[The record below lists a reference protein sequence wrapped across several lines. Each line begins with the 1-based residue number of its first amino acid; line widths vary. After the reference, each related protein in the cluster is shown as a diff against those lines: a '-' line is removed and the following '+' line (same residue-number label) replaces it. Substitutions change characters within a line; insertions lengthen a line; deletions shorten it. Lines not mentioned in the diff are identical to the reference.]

1 MGYARIISGGPTGRY
16 AIELDYGAAN
26 KTAALAGLTTLLER
40 LDADILALQVKID
53 EADADEAAQLL
64 EVQAAQNELILLA
77 QSGLPPG
84 SPELDTAAFNFE
96 VFKLR
101 DLQKN
106 NAAIRLRMQAL
117 EAEKAVAVK
126 RVAHWNAFEP
136 LETRN
141 AWCVDLTEDAE
152 PGAIV
157 GTVDIPGESNLLL
170 IAPGCRP
177 FVATDGALFAREV
190 LSPAQCFF
198 NAAILP
204 GWQKFQPTYRWGT
217 LTAVDKAEDTGDVT
231 LEPAFSSAQRSSI
244 GGLNVN
250 QTSALTAVPI
260 VYGSCNSSPFVVGD
274 EVVVQFIGQDW
285 TNPRIIGFLDNPRSC
300 NWPCIGE
307 GEIDGVVFGGLLA
320 FESFIPALFDTLVD
334 NDSLDVRAS
343 LNGGAWTPIPWTES
357 LNGRYELPF
366 VVINPDDPGTREER
380 DTVAL
385 YFRSYPGSSPPN
397 LKVAVCSMQ
406 PPHPSTGR
414 TRNVVEFAVYI
425 SGSIVFNIAMEDR
438 GNGGGTGAAKSTGGI
453 ALRPDSDPVTLLD
466 YTLISST
473 L

>member
-1 MGYARIISGGPTGRY
+1 MGYARIVSGGPTGRY
-16 AIELDYGAAN
+16 VIELDYGAAN
-26 KTAALAGLTTLLER
+26 KTEALAALTTVLARIE
-40 LDADILALQVKID
+40 ADILALQVKID

-64 EVQAAQNELILLA
+64 EVQAAQNALILLA

-106 NAAIRLRMQAL
+106 NAAIRIRMQAL

-126 RVAHWNAFEP
+126 RVAYWNALEP
-136 LETRN
+136 TETRN

-152 PGAIV
+152 PGEIV

-177 FVATDGALFAREV
+177 FVPTDGALFAREV
-190 LSPAQCFF
+190 LSPAQCYF

-204 GWQKFQPTYRWGT
+204 GWQKFKPTYRWGT
-217 LTAVDKAEDTGDVT
+217 LTAVDKAEDTGEVSLAPT
-231 LEPAFSSAQRSSI
+231 FSSAQRSSI
-244 GGLNVN
+244 GGLDVN
-250 QTSALTAVPI
+250 QTSTLTAVPI
-260 VYGSCNSSPFVVGD
+260 VYGTCNSSPFVVGD

-307 GEIDGVVFGGLLA
+307 GNIEGAVTIAGILA
-320 FESFIPALFDTLVD
+320 FRSLVD
-334 NDSLDVRAS
+334 ELFVLLEDVETLDVRTRV
-343 LNGGAWTPIPWTES
+343 NGGSWVSMTWSES
-357 LNGRYELPF
+357 LSRYRYLFEEPNKYAELWITTAGSGP
-366 VVINPDDPGTREER
+366 
-380 DTVAL
+380 TVKAA
-385 YFRSYPGSSPPN
+385 FCAVSPP
-397 LKVAVCSMQ
+397 ST
-406 PPHPSTGR
+406 PS
-414 TRNVVEFAVYI
+414 TRNVAEFAVYL
-425 SGSIVFNIAMEDR
+425 SGNIVFNIAMEDR
-438 GNGGGTGAAKSTGGI
+438 GNGVNAPSGTGAVKSTGGI
-453 ALRPDSDPVTLLD
+453 NLVPGSNPVTLLD

-473 L
+473 P